1 MSVNNVNINIYIVDD
16 EPEQVEMLIEMLRLS
31 GFNAQGFTLASSFI
45 KQNITK
51 NDIVVLDL
59 NMPMMDGIEVMRT
72 LHDKLCKPDYLLMS
86 GFDERVLHSA
96 KQFAE
101 AKQLSVKEVF
111 TKPLDTMRFLKLIG
125 ELYQEKKSALQPLSP
140 SFGESKKNVPK
151 ADTSL
156 TLDELRQAIQQ
167 QQFVLFYQPKI
178 DLTSGQLL
186 GLEAL
191 IRLKHPEKG
200 LITPNR
206 FIPLAEQNILIS
218 QLTGE
223 VINNLVN
230 DYPEFVK
237 AGITPQVSINI
248 SAQDLMDLT
257 MPERF
262 ASLLNLAGISPEL
275 ITIELTESAI
285 LSSVSDSLD
294 ILNRL
299 RMKGFQLSIDD
310 FGTGHSSLVQLYQA
324 PFNEL
329 KIDQHFVVRMMKDD
343 EAMSIVKICILLA
356 KELRMNAVAEGI
368 EDQVTLNKLRELGCN
383 VGQGYLMSRPLPLE
397 GICDWVKTHHK

>member
-1 MSVNNVNINIYIVDD
+1 MSFNDLNINIYIVDD
-16 EPEQVEMLIEMLRLS
+16 ELEQVEMLIEMLSLS
-31 GFNAQGFTLASSFI
+31 GFNAQGYTLAANFI
-45 KQNITK
+45 EEKITA

-59 NMPMMDGIEVMRT
+59 NMPTMDGIEVMRT
-72 LHDKLCKPDYLLMS
+72 LHDKACKPDYLLIS

-111 TKPLDTMRFLKLIG
+111 TKPLDTMRFLKLVAEIYQDKKRALQSLSPGYG
-125 ELYQEKKSALQPLSP
+125 EAKKSV
-140 SFGESKKNVPK
+140 SKDD
-151 ADTSL
+151 ASL
-156 TLDELRQAIQQ
+156 TLDEFSQAIKE
-167 QQFVLFYQPKI
+167 QQFVLFYQPKV

-191 IRLKHPEKG
+191 IRLKHPERG
-200 LITPNR
+200 LIAPNQ
-206 FIPLAEQNILIS
+206 FIPLAEQNTLIS
-218 QLTGE
+218 KLTSE
-223 VINNLVN
+223 VINLLIK
-230 DYPEFVK
+230 DYSQFIK

-262 ASLLNLAGISPEL
+262 ASLLTQAGISPEL

-329 KIDQHFVVRMMKDD
+329 KIDQHFVMRMMEDD

-356 KELRMNAVAEGI
+356 KELKMSTVAEGI
-368 EDQVTLNKLRELGCN
+368 EDQVTLNKLKELGCQA
-383 VGQGYLMSRPLPLE
+383 GQGYLMSRPLALDD
-397 GICDWVKTHHK
+397 ICGWVATHNK